1 MAKTLKDLVLALLNA
16 TLVLIALCLFLGWKL
31 ASSVDNITTSFSEN
45 LKIVTPLREE
55 AQGIRGELAAL
66 RSDLAA
72 IPVDGGTLDS
82 ATAAR
87 IAEAL
92 DKLNAVE
99 YKLQSTQARFAE
111 MAESPEMLIEQA
123 IDLSADAVADRV
135 KDIRGCVP
143 ET

>member
-82 ATAAR
+82 ATTAR

-99 YKLQSTQARFAE
+99 NKLQSTQARFAE
-111 MAESPEMLIEQA
+111 MAESPDILIEQA

>member
-16 TLVLIALCLFLGWKL
+16 TLVLIALCLFMGWKL

-82 ATAAR
+82 ATTAR
-87 IAEAL
+87 ITEAL

-99 YKLQSTQARFAE
+99 DKLQFTQARFAE